1 MLRSAYAALA
11 AGPVFDGLQLPSFV
25 VEPDKVVTGLH
36 ELASQLVLKLR
47 VEGDKSSFHGAWSF
61 PYVPSL

>member
-1 MLRSAYAALA
+1 
-11 AGPVFDGLQLPSFV
+11 VFDGLQLPSYV

-47 VEGDKSSFHGAWSF
+47 VEGDKSAFYGA
-61 PYVPSL
+61 L